1 MALREY
7 TDDEYET
14 LQRSEREIAGNRER
28 ATVTD
33 VTVGDDTAR
42 LAFGFDWKPESESV
56 TFDLDRERD
65 VMELQSVAAAAGY
78 EYDQLPYL
86 EDEPITV
93 AYLDGRWVPAAA
105 LPDGGPASLSDASPT
120 APSLTDRTRRRASEW
135 LDDLT
140 VQSVVLGVIVTKKL
154 LIVSALVYLIVT

>member
-33 VTVGDDTAR
+33 VTVGDDTAQ
-42 LAFGFDWKPESESV
+42 LAFDFDWKPESESV
-56 TFDLDRERD
+56 RFDLDSERE
-65 VMELQSVAAAAGY
+65 VMELKSVAAAAGY

-86 EDEPITV
+86 EDETIPV
-93 AYLDGRWVPAAA
+93 VYVDDRWVPAAA
-105 LPDGGPASLSDASPT
+105 LPDGGPAALSGTPPAVPSLADRAYRRLSD
-120 APSLTDRTRRRASEW
+120 W

-140 VQSVVLGVIVTKKL
+140 ARSVVLGVIVLKKL
-154 LIVSALVYLIVT
+154 LIVSALVYLLVT